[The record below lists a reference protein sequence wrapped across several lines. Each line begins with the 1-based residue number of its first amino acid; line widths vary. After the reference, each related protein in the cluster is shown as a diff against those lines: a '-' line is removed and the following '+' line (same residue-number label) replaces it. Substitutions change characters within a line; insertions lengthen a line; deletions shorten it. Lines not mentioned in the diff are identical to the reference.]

1 MSATMA
7 TAMYAM
13 KTRVSHALLIHMMA
27 ATNPSRMMVP
37 MTSFRVSIRTYHL
50 AFPSHSSPRNLQH
63 FVQYP
68 LYSHSSFVVSF
79 FRQCLHRVGSRWASA
94 LITLICIL
102 QSFLSV
108 LVRQHRVDFPL
119 AVIARHFRI
128 PFLQRHIAPAVQ
140 ALMKQSD
147 THIIPPLRVEGCS
160 DADSGRP
167 CRKAS
172 SRRRSGIRT
181 RLGRFSCR
189 VSA

>member
-1 MSATMA
+1 MAVAT
-7 TAMYAM
+7 YRM
-13 KTRVSHALLIHMMA
+13 KMRVFHALLTHMMV
-27 ATNPSRMMVP
+27 ATNPSRMMVQ
-37 MTSFRVSIRTYHL
+37 TTNFRFSIRTSL
-50 AFPSHSSPRNLQH
+50 PALPSHSSPRSLQH

-79 FRQCLHRVGSRWASA
+79 FRQCLHSVGSRWASA
-94 LITLICIL
+94 LITLICIF

-108 LVRQHRVDFPL
+108 LVRQRRVYFLL

-140 ALMKQSD
+140 ALTKQSD
-147 THIIPPLRVEGCS
+147 THIILPLRVEGRS

-167 CRKAS
+167 CRTAS
-172 SRRRSGIRT
+172 PPQSSGIRMT
-181 RLGRFSCR
+181 LGRFSCP

>member
-1 MSATMA
+1 MSVTMA
-7 TAMYAM
+7 VATYRM
-13 KTRVSHALLIHMMA
+13 KMRVFHALHTHMMV
-27 ATNPSRMMVP
+27 ATNTSRMMVQA
-37 MTSFRVSIRTYHL
+37 MNFRVSIGTYRL
-50 AFPSHSSPRNLQH
+50 AFLSQSSPRSLQH

-108 LVRQHRVDFPL
+108 LVRQHRVYFLL
-119 AVIARHFRI
+119 AGFARHFRI

-147 THIIPPLRVEGCS
+147 THIIPPLRVEVRS

-167 CRKAS
+167 CRTAS
-172 SRRRSGIRT
+172 SMRRSGIRT
-181 RLGRFSCR
+181 TLGRFSCR